1 MQYTQNNFH
10 TNVEMAMKTDI
21 YYKELITASSIIQRI
36 NKRKYIAYIILT
48 RKSFEAR
55 TSRLIPFFTD
65 KDASFNLSLIHNI
78 NTCILLSSK
87 QSRSQSP
94 RYPCLAELRFSFRW
108 ARITRELW
116 ERDCLT
122 SLCTF
127 PILVVR

>member
-55 TSRLIPFFTD
+55 TSCLIAFFTN
-65 KDASFNLSLIHNI
+65 KDASFNVSLIHDI
-78 NTCILLSSK
+78 NTCTLLASSLV
-87 QSRSQSP
+87 P
-94 RYPCLAELRFSFRW
+94 TAHVSF
-108 ARITRELW
+108 A
-116 ERDCLT
+116 
-122 SLCTF
+122 
-127 PILVVR
+127 

>member
-78 NTCILLSSK
+78 NTCILLSSNLV
-87 QSRSQSP
+87 P
-94 RYPCLAELRFSFRW
+94 R
-108 ARITRELW
+108 ARVT
-116 ERDCLT
+116 
-122 SLCTF
+122 
-127 PILVVR
+127 LV